1 MEHESNDCA
10 NCDWCIRHSNQ
21 RIIKG
26 PGGLGNWRAG
36 GDYPNDSI
44 AEDDQNT
51 DLSPGDLRGLA
62 VSQTPVKNHQL
73 TLM

>member
-10 NCDWCIRHSNQ
+10 NCDWCVRHSNG

-26 PGGLGNWRAG
+26 LGGLGSQRTG

-44 AEDDQNT
+44 AEDCQNRET
-51 DLSPGDLRGLA
+51 SPGDSRGLA
-62 VSQTPVKNHQL
+62 VHSKLQWKTIS
-73 TLM
+73 